1 MFSFPRI
8 PEGWFACDGSLK
20 SIAEYQVLY
29 TLLGTTYGG
38 DGTTTFGVPDLRGQV
53 PMHQGTGQ
61 SLSPR
66 VMGQAAGSE
75 SVTLLSAQMPQHMH
89 QLVATSN
96 AASTATPSQTVMH
109 GAVSGDTTY
118 LTNLTGSTPVP
129 LALNAITP
137 QGGNQPHNNLMPTL
151 TVSFCIAWA
160 GIYPSP
166 S

>member
-20 SIAEYQVLY
+20 SIADYQVLY
-29 TLLGTTYGG
+29 VLLGTTYGG
-38 DGTTTFGVPDLRGQV
+38 DGTNTFAVPDLRGQV

-66 VMGQAAGSE
+66 VMGQFGGSE
-75 SVTLLSAQMPQHMH
+75 NVNLLTGQMPTHVH
-89 QLVATSN
+89 QLVATTN
-96 AASTATPSQTVMH
+96 AASTAAPSPTVMH
-109 GAVSGDTTY
+109 GALSGDTTF
-118 LTNLTGSTPVP
+118 LTDLAGSTPAQ
-129 LALNAITP
+129 LAPNAITA

-151 TVSFCIAWA
+151 TVSFCIAWT